1 MRSIPSH
8 MLNAVAH
15 WENMRTD
22 SSRISGHSTGH
33 LSYLLC
39 PVALSLLWTL
49 FYSIHRILTVSSRAS
64 SPQLPETAALSCSPG
79 QYLYFELY
87 PCISSYIFLLSYK
100 TLYDQ
105 ILTLAIENGQASCM
119 LPRSLEF
126 PLIFT
131 TLGGPETS
139 KYLSPFYTCSMHIAH
154 KWMYSSL
161 LLLIQEICML

>member
-1 MRSIPSH
+1 
-8 MLNAVAH
+8 MLNAVLIG
-15 WENMRTD
+15 RTWGQTAPG
-22 SSRISGHSTGH
+22 SQETASGH

-49 FYSIHRILTVSSRAS
+49 FYSIHRILTVNSRAS

-119 LPRSLEF
+119 LPRSLEL

-131 TLGGPETS
+131 TVGGPETS
-139 KYLSPFYTCSMHIAH
+139 KYLSPFHTRSMHTAQSECIH
-154 KWMYSSL
+154 LCYYW
-161 LLLIQEICML
+161 